1 MQESNYA
8 KRGVSSGKEDVH
20 FAIKN
25 ISKGLFPRA
34 FCKVLPDFIG
44 GDAEY
49 CNLMHADGAGT
60 KSALA
65 YLYWK
70 ETGDMSVWKDVV
82 QDAIVM
88 NLDDLLC
95 VGAVDTF
102 LVSNTI
108 GRNKFRIPREV
119 LAAILNGM
127 ESLFEEIR
135 EMGVEIVNTGG
146 ETADVGDLIQTLI
159 LDSTLICRMKRAD
172 VITNEK
178 IVGGSVIVGLA
189 SFGQANYEKVYNSGI
204 GSNGLTNARHEVLNS
219 YYREHY
225 PETYDKNVP
234 TELVY
239 AGKHRLLDAV
249 KNAPL
254 NVGKMLLS
262 PTRTYLP
269 VVKAILEKHRESIHG
284 MIHCTGGAQTKCLK
298 FVENLHI
305 IKDNL
310 FDIPPVFRLIQSS
323 ANITLR
329 EMYST
334 LNMGHRLEIYTDEA
348 TAQAVI
354 SISQSFGIEAKI
366 IGRCET
372 RTEGNLLTLH
382 TEEGIIEYTEH

>member
-1 MQESNYA
+1 MLESNYA

-25 ISKGLFPRA
+25 LSKGLYPKA

-70 ETGDMSVWKDVV
+70 ETGDLSVWRSLV

-95 VGAVDTF
+95 VGAIETF

-119 LAAILNGM
+119 LAEILNGM
-127 ESLFEEIR
+127 EDFFEMLR
-135 EMGVEIVNTGG
+135 GMGIEIVNTGG

-159 LDSTLICRMKRAD
+159 LDSTLFCRMKRED

-178 IVGGSVIVGLA
+178 IAGGSVIVGLA
-189 SFGQANYEKVYNSGI
+189 SFGQASYEAEYNSGI

-225 PETYDKNVP
+225 PETYDKNIP
-234 TELVY
+234 SDLIY
-239 AGKHRLLDAV
+239 SGKHKIED
-249 KNAPL
+249 NFEDAPL
-254 NVGKMLLS
+254 NVGKLLLS

-269 VVKAILEKHRESIHG
+269 VVRAVLAAHRAEIHG

-310 FDIPPVFRLIQSS
+310 FPIPPVFRLIQSA

-329 EMYST
+329 EMYQT
-334 LNMGHRLEIYTDEA
+334 LNMGHRLEIYTDEK
-348 TAQAVI
+348 TAA
-354 SISQSFGIEAKI
+354 SIIAIAQSFQIEAQI
-366 IGRCET
+366 IGRCEA
-372 RTEGNLLTLH
+372 REGNLLTLH
-382 TEEGIIEYTEH
+382 TEEGVMEYSEH